1 MRQGNKKHNSMSD
14 EHLNIAENNNFIEAL
29 ESKLI
34 DFKVKMEQKPEII
47 DNTEDE
53 KVETNPINNADSEEF
68 VNYSSSESEE
78 SDEESEASTAIK
90 ASNEELNKEIDVTD
104 GNVADKNA
112 SPSMRDV
119 SLSPKERYS
128 NQMSTIDKVNL
139 WLPLATGEKGR
150 RTIEVP
156 IDNTKKAALLAAMS
170 EIDKDAEND
179 TLINRFEVSKAE
191 DSTSYNENVL
201 KERKSKL
208 MDQLFGTT
216 SDNQPITQD
225 ASLHLVSNQKPLK
238 TSLKTSPSSSSK
250 SVKFVEDDC

>member
-139 WLPLATGEKGR
+139 WLPLTTGEKGR

-170 EIDKDAEND
+170 EIDKDAENN
-179 TLINRFEVSKAE
+179 TLIDRFEVSKA
-191 DSTSYNENVL
+191 DLSYNENVL

-216 SDNQPITQD
+216 SDNQQITRD
-225 ASLHLVSNQKPLK
+225 ASLNLVSNQKPLK

>member
-34 DFKVKMEQKPEII
+34 DFKVKMEQKPENI
-47 DNTEDE
+47 DDTEDE

-170 EIDKDAEND
+170 EIDKDAENN
-179 TLINRFEVSKAE
+179 TLIDRFEVSKA
-191 DSTSYNENVL
+191 DLSYNENVL

-216 SDNQPITQD
+216 SDNQQITRD
-225 ASLHLVSNQKPLK
+225 ASLNLVSNQKPLK